1 VEGDLGMLKRFW
13 SIAVVTFAVLLSSST
28 LVNAASRSQ
37 IDSGILGQSN
47 LELRAHRSARLPA
60 VPVGPSSTSEPG
72 DDDAP
77 NKDGGWNENPQ
88 VDDSKGLG
96 QIRLWSFK
104 NLGTG
109 IRLHLLKYLS
119 ALR

>member
-13 SIAVVTFAVLLSSST
+13 SIALVTFAVLLSSST
-28 LVNAASRSQ
+28 LVNAAPRSQ
-37 IDSGILGQSN
+37 IDPGIHQTS
-47 LELRAHRSARLPA
+47 LEFRAHRSARLPGL
-60 VPVGPSSTSEPG
+60 PVSPAGTSEPG

-77 NKDGGWNENPQ
+77 NRDGNWNDSPV
-88 VDDSKGLG
+88 VDDTKGTD

-109 IRLHLLKYLS
+109 IRLHLLKWFS

>member
-1 VEGDLGMLKRFW
+1 MEGDLGMQKRFW
-13 SIAVVTFAVLLSSST
+13 SIALVTFAVLLSSST
-28 LVNAASRSQ
+28 LVNAESRRLFDPR
-37 IDSGILGQSN
+37 IPDQSN
-47 LELRAHRSARLPA
+47 FELRTHREARLPA
-60 VPVGPSSTSEPG
+60 VPIIPSSLG

-77 NKDGGWNENPQ
+77 DKDGGWDENPQ
-88 VDDSKGLG
+88 LDETKGFG